1 MGYIIGIDIGGTK
14 CAVLLGTQQ
23 GGIGSRPVLR
33 KKVLFE
39 TRKMEGPKEA
49 IQMFIRTIREME
61 EEYSV
66 ERKDILGIGISC
78 GGPLDRKSGLILNP
92 PNLPGWVNV
101 PVCRMLGREFGIPV
115 TLEND
120 ANACALAEWKYG
132 AGRGYS
138 NVICL
143 TFGTGLGAGLILDG
157 KLYHGTNDMAGEVG
171 HIRLTECGPVGFGK
185 MGSFEGYCSGGGIS
199 QIAQMKVL
207 EQIESGV
214 FPDLGELGCLDAKHV
229 AKAAQEGD
237 TLARDIFAMSGKY
250 LGKGL
255 SILIDILNPEVIIIG
270 SVFERNQDL
279 LWPHAK
285 EEIEK
290 ESLDASRA
298 VCKVLPSQL
307 GDQIGDY
314 AALALVETGGGSYG
328 TDTDF
333 PAIAGKVSQAYGM

>member
-138 NVICL
+138 NVIFL

-199 QIAQMKVL
+199 QGHLRHERKV
-207 EQIESGV
+207 
-214 FPDLGELGCLDAKHV
+214 
-229 AKAAQEGD
+229 
-237 TLARDIFAMSGKY
+237 SGK
-250 LGKGL
+250 
-255 SILIDILNPEVIIIG
+255 STVHTDRHPEPG
-270 SVFERNQDL
+270 SHHHRKCVR
-279 LWPHAK
+279 
-285 EEIEK
+285 EEPG
-290 ESLDASRA
+290 S
-298 VCKVLPSQL
+298 
-307 GDQIGDY
+307 
-314 AALALVETGGGSYG
+314 ALAPCKGRDREGEPCRFQGSLQG
-328 TDTDF
+328 T
-333 PAIAGKVSQAYGM
+333 AIPVGRSDRGLCGAGVG